1 MAIKAILFDKDG
13 TLIDVNGTW
22 IPFYRA
28 MLEQERKLD
37 ADSVEA
43 KMVSAGY
50 DPVSNSFRAGS
61 ILAGGTTRQL
71 VELWWDGETAENH
84 ATITRR
90 LDQDFA
96 PLALQ
101 HMKPLMQLQPILDDL
116 LALRLKLGVATNDG
130 KVSARGHMRALG
142 VEDYFEA
149 IIGADSVAVPKPSGQ
164 MVMLFASITGLE
176 PSEIAMVGDNTHD
189 LEEARVAGAG
199 LAIGVLTGNGK
210 HEDLAHDADYVLD
223 SVADLPKLFAGL

>member
-71 VELWWDGETAENH
+71 VELWWDGESAENH

-101 HMKPLMQLQPILDDL
+101 HMKPLMPLQPILDDL
-116 LALRLKLGVATNDG
+116 RALRLKLGVATNDG
-130 KVSARGHMRALG
+130 KVSARGHMWALG

-210 HEDLAHDADYVLD
+210 HEDLEHDADYVLD